1 MNAAGQRAL
10 VVGLGASGRAA
21 SSLLR
26 RLGANVVVTDDSG
39 APPAEAGGA
48 PLDTR
53 SWIDADS
60 ARSSITH
67 FDLVVTSPGVPR
79 GHRVL
84 AAAESAGVEIVSE
97 LELGARAVARP
108 IVAVTGTNGKSTTVT
123 LLAEILACAGRR
135 VFVGGNLGNPL
146 CNAVG
151 GDAEICVVETSSF
164 QLEWTTQFH
173 PCAAAI
179 LNLSPD
185 HLDRHGT
192 LEEYGATKLRIFAA
206 MGDADHAVL
215 CRDEHWWRG
224 RLGEFR
230 GRLSTFGSS
239 ALGEGEF
246 GLVHDHAA
254 RVLRDSEGREVRLA
268 GGWPQAPYD
277 FANVAAAAELARTLG
292 AGWDHVIQAVASF
305 DGLDHRLHRVDTIA
319 GVEFW
324 NDSKAT
330 NVGATI
336 ASLDA
341 FSAPVVLLVG
351 GVGKGASFESL
362 AEAVLARPA
371 VRDVIAF
378 GESSAQIVSAFGNVS
393 RVDAAAAPRVPAVHE
408 AGTMA
413 DAFAIAAEVA
423 ETGDVVLLAPACASF
438 DEFSGYA
445 ERGRVFEKMVAAARA
460 TEG

>member
-26 RLGANVVVTDDSG
+26 RLGANVVVTDDRG
-39 APPAEAGGA
+39 APLAEAGGD

-60 ARSSITH
+60 ARSSITR

-123 LLAEILACAGRR
+123 LLAEILARAGRK

-164 QLEWTTQFH
+164 QLEWTRQFH

-192 LEEYGATKLRIFAA
+192 LDEYGATKLRIFAA

-230 GRLSTFGSS
+230 GRLSTFGSTP
-239 ALGEGEF
+239 LGRGEA
-246 GLVHDHAA
+246 GLIHDHAA

-268 GGWPQAPYD
+268 GSWPQAPYD
-277 FANVAAAAELARTLG
+277 FANVAAAAELARSLG
-292 AGWDHVIQAVASF
+292 ADWDHVTRTVESF

-351 GVGKGASFESL
+351 GVAKGASFESL
-362 AEAVLARPA
+362 AAAVLARPA
-371 VRDVIAF
+371 VRHVIAF
-378 GESSAQIVSAFGNVS
+378 GESSAQIVTAFG
-393 RVDAAAAPRVPAVHE
+393 DARRVPAVLE
-408 AGTMA
+408 AVTMA
-413 DAFAIAAEVA
+413 DAFAIAGDVA
-423 ETGDVVLLAPACASF
+423 TEGDVVLLAPACASF

-445 ERGRVFEKMVAAARA
+445 ERGRVFEEMVAAARV
-460 TEG
+460 TKG